1 MGNLRR
7 HHPRPRSSAAGP
19 LDDDNLL
26 SEILLR
32 LDTQP
37 SSLPRASAVCR
48 RWRLLVSDPGFC
60 RRFRLHHRRNP
71 PLLGVLDKFF
81 DGDLSLLPTVEAP
94 NRFPE
99 GGLSLRLDDFF
110 VPIGC
115 RHGLVL
121 VFLSLDSWREI
132 LVWDPI
138 TAEQHLILLPPGFV
152 TRGGKG
158 MINGAVLRAAGDD
171 DDIQVVV
178 VMADKGRPHRRAFL
192 CVYSSKIDLWGELIS
207 TVLPSMSLTDVACTG
222 MPAVLAGN
230 SLYWLLVGKISVILE
245 FDMQKQSLALIQ
257 VPVHMLEQGRP
268 LNWIMRAEGGGLGL
282 LFETDCSFQLW
293 KRNTDSN
300 GVFSWVL
307 GRTIQLEKLPF
318 LNSEEKDM
326 RILGLAEENNV
337 MFMRKGGVVF
347 MVHLDSLQF
356 KKLLENDPVTY
367 YEPFE
372 SVYNTGNTM
381 PSHISIIIN
390 PNYFLIIG

>member
-1 MGNLRR
+1 MGSLRR
-7 HHPRPRSSAAGP
+7 QHPRPRSSSAAP

-32 LDTQP
+32 LPPQP

-48 RWRLLVSDPGFC
+48 RWRLLISDPGFC

-71 PLLGVLDKFF
+71 PLLGVLHHGLDC
-81 DGDLSLLPTVEAP
+81 DLSLVSTVEAP
-94 NRFPE
+94 NRFPA

-132 LVWDPI
+132 LMWDPI
-138 TAEQHLILLPPGFV
+138 TAGKHRILLPPGFM

-158 MINGAVLRAAGDD
+158 MINGAVLRAAGDAD
-171 DDIQVVV
+171 DFQVVV

-192 CVYSSKIDLWGELIS
+192 CVYSSKTGLWGELVS
-207 TVLPSMSLTDVACTG
+207 TLLPSMSLTDVVCTG

-245 FDMQKQSLALIQ
+245 FDMEKQSLALIQ
-257 VPVHMLEQGRP
+257 VPVHMLEQQCP

-300 GVFSWVL
+300 DAFSWVL
-307 GRTIQLEKLPF
+307 GRTIELEKLTF
-318 LNSEEKDM
+318 LNSEKKDM
-326 RILGLAEENNV
+326 SILALADENNV

-356 KKLLENDPVTY
+356 KKLLEEDNVTY

-372 SVYNTGNTM
+372 SVYTTG
-381 PSHISIIIN
+381 I
-390 PNYFLIIG
+390 

>member
-1 MGNLRR
+1 MGSLGR
-7 HHPRPRSSAAGP
+7 HHPRPRSSSAAP

-32 LDTQP
+32 LDPQP
-37 SSLPRASAVCR
+37 SSLPRASAVSR
-48 RWRLLVSDPGFC
+48 RWRLLVSDPGFR
-60 RRFRLHHRRNP
+60 RRFRLHHNRNP
-71 PLLGVLDKFF
+71 PLLGVLEKVLG
-81 DGDLSLLPTVEAP
+81 GDLSLVPTVEAP
-94 NRFPE
+94 NRFPA
-99 GGLSLRLDDFF
+99 GALSLRLDDFF

-138 TAEQHLILLPPGFV
+138 TAEQHRILLPPGFM
-152 TRGGKG
+152 TRGGEG

-171 DDIQVVV
+171 DDFQVVV
-178 VMADKGRPHRRAFL
+178 VMADKGRPQRRAFV
-192 CVYSSKIDLWGELIS
+192 CVYSSKTGVWGELVS
-207 TVLPSMSLTDVACTG
+207 TLLPSMALTDVACTG

-245 FDMQKQSLALIQ
+245 FDMETQSLALIQ
-257 VPVHMLEQGRP
+257 VPVHMLEGGRP

-282 LFETDCSFQLW
+282 LFETDFSFQLW

-307 GRTIQLEKLPF
+307 GRTIGLEKLPF
-318 LNSEEKDM
+318 LNSEKKDM
-326 RILGLAEENNV
+326 SILALAEENNV
-337 MFMRKGGVVF
+337 MFIRKGGVVF

-356 KKLLENDPVTY
+356 KKRLEDDNVTY

-372 SVYNTGNTM
+372 SVYTAG
-381 PSHISIIIN
+381 I
-390 PNYFLIIG
+390 